1 MKHSVFIFTYN
12 RSNLL
17 KRQLR
22 LFKLLDI
29 NSKIYLL
36 DGSSNVEEIKRNK
49 KIASDFEINYFYE
62 KSSYF
67 GKFAKIFSK
76 LLCFIA
82 KNSKLS
88 LECGWAKF

>member
-22 LFKLLDI
+22 LFKLLGI

-36 DGSSNVEEIKRNK
+36 DGSSNVEEIKRKKMEAFNK
-49 KIASDFEINYFYE
+49 DYE
-62 KSSYF
+62 RAVK
-67 GKFAKIFSK
+67 
-76 LLCFIA
+76 
-82 KNSKLS
+82 
-88 LECGWAKF
+88 